1 MKVWNE
7 FRLPV
12 ILSPMQLYLSLLRDR
27 RVAVIWLGETVNAF
41 GSALTF
47 WALAWLLYRTYPAQP
62 LVAAAVLS
70 VLSVSG
76 LLGTLALGAWLDV
89 WDRRRVL
96 MACNLA
102 LALLTALVPV
112 VTRAAWGLL
121 PLLALVSLI
130 GVLRSL
136 PAPALSATLPG
147 LVPPERLAG
156 LQALFGLTWMTG
168 ELFAPVAAGF
178 LISGLGV
185 TSALWLDAMT
195 YLVAAVVYASVRF
208 PVQAKVDSPMQ
219 TAGLGRWWAQLQGGW
234 GFVSKR
240 PAFWGMFLGMGAANA
255 YFEVFG
261 ALFLP
266 RVGERLLGAVRGPL
280 GVGIIDAVTVGAELL
295 ASLWLGKTVIAA
307 RAVRPL
313 VLLGC
318 TLPVVMAACVV
329 LAPSF
334 PAALGFAALNGAAF
348 APLSVLAAVYV
359 ARHTPGVLMGRVS
372 SVKFFLGNAPRPLA
386 MAAAGGLL
394 PLLGVGPLALVL
406 AGAAVLLGLF
416 GYWRG
421 GIGSSA
427 EPES

>member
-1 MKVWNE
+1 
-7 FRLPV
+7 
-12 ILSPMQLYLSLLRDR
+12 MQLYLSLLRDR

-62 LVAAAVLS
+62 LLAAAVLS
-70 VLSVSG
+70 VLSVSS

-96 MACNLA
+96 MACNMA

-121 PLLALVSLI
+121 PLLALVPLI
-130 GVLRSL
+130 GILRSL
-136 PAPALSATLPG
+136 PAPALSATLPS

-168 ELFAPVAAGF
+168 ELLAPVAAGF

-185 TSALWLDAMT
+185 KAALWFDAAT
-195 YLVAAVVYASVRF
+195 YLVTAVVYAGVRF
-208 PVQAKVDSPMQ
+208 PVQAKVDSPEE
-219 TAGLGRWWAQLQGGW
+219 TAGLGRWWAQLQAGW
-234 GFVSKR
+234 GFVVGR
-240 PAFWGMFLGMGAANA
+240 PALWGMFLGVGAANG

-280 GVGIIDAVTVGAELL
+280 GVGVIDAVSVGAELL

-318 TLPVVMAACVV
+318 TLPVVLAACVV
-329 LAPSF
+329 LAPTF

-359 ARHTPGVLMGRVS
+359 ARHTPGGLLGRVS
-372 SVKFFLGNAPRPLA
+372 SVRLFFSTAPRPLA
-386 MAAAGGLL
+386 MTAAGGLL
-394 PLLGVGPLALVL
+394 PLLGLGPLALAL
-406 AGAAVLLGLF
+406 AGAAVLLSIF

-421 GIGSSA
+421 RIGSPA
-427 EPES
+427 EAEER

>member
-1 MKVWNE
+1 
-7 FRLPV
+7 
-12 ILSPMQLYLSLLRDR
+12 MQLYLSLLRDR

-47 WALAWLLYRTYPAQP
+47 WALAWLLYRAYPAQP
-62 LVAAAVLS
+62 LLAAAVLS
-70 VLSVSG
+70 VLSVSS
-76 LLGTLALGAWLDV
+76 LLGTLALGAWLDI
-89 WDRRRVL
+89 WNRRRTL
-96 MACNLA
+96 MVCNLA
-102 LALLTALVPV
+102 LALLTALIPV
-112 VTRAAWGLL
+112 VARSTWGIL

-136 PAPALSATLPG
+136 PAPVLSATLPG
-147 LVPPERLAG
+147 LVPPERLAS
-156 LQALFGLTWMTG
+156 LQALFNLTWMTG
-168 ELFAPVAAGF
+168 ELFAPVAAGL

-185 TSALWLDAMT
+185 TSALWLDAVT
-195 YLVAAVVYASVRF
+195 YLVVVVVYASVRF
-208 PVQAKVDSPMQ
+208 PVQAEVESKGKDI
-219 TAGLGRWWAQLQGGW
+219 GLGKWWAQLQAGW
-234 GFVSKR
+234 GFVVKR
-240 PAFWGMFLGMGAANA
+240 PAFWGMFLGIGATNG

-280 GVGIIDAVTVGAELL
+280 GVGVIDTMSVGAELL
-295 ASLWLGKTVIAA
+295 ASLWLGKTVISGQ
-307 RAVRPL
+307 AVRPL

-318 TLPVVMAACVV
+318 TLPVIMAACVV

-372 SVKFFLGNAPRPLA
+372 SVRFFFGNAPRPLA
-386 MAAAGGLL
+386 MATAGGLL
-394 PLLGVGPLALVL
+394 PLLGLGPLALML
-406 AGAAVLLGLF
+406 AGAAVLLGIF

-421 GIGSSA
+421 GISPLA
-427 EPES
+427 EVES